1 MDTDSFIFY
10 VETEDFYNDILPD
23 LVSWFDTSKTNNKL
37 DRPIRKG
44 INEGILG
51 MSKDELKGEVMTE
64 FIALASKV
72 YAYICDNDKVDKRVK
87 GIKKCVRDRV
97 LMFQHYMD
105 ALLLNKK
112 IRAIQQIFKS
122 DHHTIT
128 TKEVN
133 KIALKNK
140 DDKRLQTFDGITTY
154 PNGISAFKVCKP
166 EMKIVL
172 KNKHLCYDTYYAND
186 LKIVDNERLAEL
198 GDIAIPLYY
207 SSKKLMNKTKC

>member
-1 MDTDSFIFY
+1 MF
-10 VETEDFYNDILPD
+10 
-23 LVSWFDTSKTNNKL
+23 
-37 DRPIRKG
+37 
-44 INEGILG
+44 
-51 MSKDELKGEVMTE
+51 KGEVKGEAMTE

-72 YAYICDNDKVDKRVK
+72 YAYMCDNDKVDKRVK
-87 GIKKCVRDRV
+87 GIKKCVRNRV

-112 IRAIQQIFKS
+112 KTIAIQQIFKS

-128 TKEVN
+128 KEEVN

-154 PNGISAFKVCKP
+154 PIGTNTFKVCES

-172 KNKHLCYDTYYAND
+172 KNKHLCYATYYANN
-186 LKIVDNERLAEL
+186 LKIVDNETLAHL
-198 GDIAIPLYY
+198 SNIARPLYY
-207 SSKKLMNKTKC
+207 NSKNKTKC